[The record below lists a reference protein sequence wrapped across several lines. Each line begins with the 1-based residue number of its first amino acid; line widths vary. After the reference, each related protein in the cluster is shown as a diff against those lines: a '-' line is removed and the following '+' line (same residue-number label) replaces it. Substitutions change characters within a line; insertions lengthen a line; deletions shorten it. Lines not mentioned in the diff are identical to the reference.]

1 MIYLYGYT
9 IFERFDG
16 FDVLDISDG
25 FKVGLT
31 LTFEKSFAKLKF
43 SPARKN
49 TIICLFRV

>member
-25 FKVGLT
+25 FKVGLSR
-31 LTFEKSFAKLKF
+31 L
-43 SPARKN
+43 RKVLPN
-49 TIICLFRV
+49 